1 MRRVCVI
8 ANPASGRGRGSR
20 VLSRLRPI
28 LAESGTAVVMV
39 TSTRG
44 DEPSMVRRALDDGF
58 DTFIALGG
66 DGTWGNVANAIL
78 DCGAAEEAR
87 LALLAAG
94 TGNDFAKSVG
104 VPASDIAATVRLAL
118 EGPDVRVDVGRIE
131 QKYFLNVAGFGV
143 DVAVIET
150 LERTRLLT
158 GNALYLVAGLRGVLG
173 YGGLDAEID
182 AGPGSVTSGR
192 YLMLVIANGRNFAGA
207 FPLAPGASTV
217 DGQLDAIAIRDAG
230 RMRRL
235 QLFLAAAR
243 GTHAE
248 SPEVAIARAPRFR
261 LRFDTPPAYETDGEY
276 NVAGSREV
284 EVSCVPRA
292 LRLVTP
298 LSEASL
304 ATDGVTRLQPVEAPQ
319 YRAG

>member
-28 LAESGTAVVMV
+28 LAESGAAEIRV

-44 DEPSMVRRALDDGF
+44 DEQSMVRRALDDGF
-58 DTFIALGG
+58 DTLIALGG
-66 DGTWGNVANAIL
+66 DGTWGNVANGIL
-78 DCGAAEEAR
+78 GCGAGEQAR

-104 VPASDIAATVRLAL
+104 VPASDIRATVRLAL
-118 EGPDVRVDVGRIE
+118 EGPDVRVDVGKIE
-131 QKYFLNVAGFGV
+131 EKYFLNVAGFGV
-143 DVAVIET
+143 DVAVIEN

-173 YGGLDAEID
+173 YAGLDAEID
-182 AGPGSVTSGR
+182 AGPGFVASGR
-192 YLMLVIANGRNFAGA
+192 YLLLVIANGRNFAGV

-217 DGQLDAIAIRDAG
+217 DGQLDAIAIQDAS
-230 RMRRL
+230 RTRRL

-243 GTHAE
+243 GTHAQ
-248 SPEVAIARAPRFR
+248 SAEVSVARAPRFR
-261 LRFDTPPAYETDGEY
+261 LRFDAPPAYETDGEY

-304 ATDGVTRLQPVEAPQ
+304 GGHGPGHVQPAEAPQ
-319 YRAG
+319 YRVG